1 MDYFEYKQY
10 EFVKVDPD
18 GRKVLAVS
26 ISPEKSCIF
35 NCAICNLG
43 KTKYQGEWHDFGP
56 VEESLEG
63 LRPWK
68 TPSIT
73 IPFSMRIFLPQQLQR
88 ISCT

>member
-35 NCAICNLG
+35 NC
-43 KTKYQGEWHDFGP
+43 
-56 VEESLEG
+56 
-63 LRPWK
+63 
-68 TPSIT
+68 
-73 IPFSMRIFLPQQLQR
+73 
-88 ISCT
+88 